1 MVTVESGA
9 QRAKKVVS
17 DSPGLQL
24 KITTST
30 KFPWE
35 VGVAVDKYK
44 YKYEKK
50 EGGRNKHCQK
60 FWHAILSAC
69 NAVVMLKIEARPGC
83 TRTKGCGSA
92 KEMNK
97 KKKNHF

>member
-1 MVTVESGA
+1 MVTVESGT

-30 KFPWE
+30 RFPWE
-35 VGVAVDKYK
+35 VGVAVEKYK

-50 EGGRNKHCQK
+50 RGEGTNTVKNSGMQ
-60 FWHAILSAC
+60 FSQHAMQL
-69 NAVVMLKIEARPGC
+69 
-83 TRTKGCGSA
+83 
-92 KEMNK
+92 
-97 KKKNHF
+97 

>member
-9 QRAKKVVS
+9 QRAKKVMS

-50 EGGRNKHCQK
+50 RGEETNT
-60 FWHAILSAC
+60 
-69 NAVVMLKIEARPGC
+69 V
-83 TRTKGCGSA
+83 
-92 KEMNK
+92 
-97 KKKNHF
+97 KNSGM

>member
-35 VGVAVDKYK
+35 VGVAADKYK

-50 EGGRNKHCQK
+50 SGEGTNTSRLGQGLNFTVNVN
-60 FWHAILSAC
+60 FWFC
-69 NAVVMLKIEARPGC
+69 NDDV
-83 TRTKGCGSA
+83 
-92 KEMNK
+92 
-97 KKKNHF
+97 KKNLKSKNVIFVFL